1 MLHVL
6 IILVVSDVKCQCR
19 ENHFR
24 FHYEQKYTCLEYSLC
39 YNDGQ
44 CQADGE
50 HYYCECSSNFIG
62 ISQQQNKIIR
72 VCLWFCFLLSKIQ
85 IVNFQQVNQY
95 HVEIMDHVGRIIN
108 EQFHAIVLEHIDE
121 NILSFE

>member
-1 MLHVL
+1 ML
-6 IILVVSDVKCQCR
+6 IILMVMNVNCQCR
-19 ENHFR
+19 EKHFR
-24 FHYEQKYTCLEYSLC
+24 FHCKQKYTCLEYSPC

-50 HYYCECSSNFIG
+50 HYYCEYSSNFID
-62 ISQQQNKIIR
+62 ISQQKNKIIR
-72 VCLWFCFLLSKIQ
+72 VFLWFCFLLSKIQ

-95 HVEIMDHVGRIIN
+95 HVEIMNHVRRIIN
-108 EQFHAIVLEHIDE
+108 EEFHAIVLEHIDE

>member
-24 FHYEQKYTCLEYSLC
+24 FHYEQKYTCLEYSPC

-50 HYYCECSSNFIG
+50 HYYCERSSNFIG
-62 ISQQQNKIIR
+62 
-72 VCLWFCFLLSKIQ
+72 LS
-85 IVNFQQVNQY
+85 
-95 HVEIMDHVGRIIN
+95 
-108 EQFHAIVLEHIDE
+108 
-121 NILSFE
+121 